1 MIQFGGF
8 SMQQQVAITETVLRD
23 GHQSL
28 MATRLSI
35 EDMLPVLTILDK
47 IGYYSLECW
56 GGATFDACIRFLNE
70 DPWERLRTLKKG
82 LPNTRLQ
89 MLLRG
94 QNLLGYRHYADDIV
108 DKFISL
114 SAQNGIDVFRIFDAL
129 NDPRNIQ
136 QALRAVKKTGKEA
149 QLCIAYTTR
158 PVHTLN
164 YYLSLVKE
172 LVEMGADSICI
183 KDMAGILTPKAAK
196 ELVSGIKAMTNL
208 PLIVHTHATSGISQ
222 MTYLAAVE
230 AGADRIDTALS
241 PFSEGT
247 SQPATESMYL
257 ALKEAGYDITL
268 DETLLEQA
276 ANHLRQV
283 RQKYLAD
290 GILDPSLLFPDP
302 RTLQYQVP
310 GGMLS
315 NMLSQLKQANAESK
329 LEEVLAEVPRVRK
342 DLGYP
347 PLVTP
352 LSQMVGTQAAMNVI
366 LGKPYQMVSKEIKQY
381 LAGDYGKTPA
391 PVNEDLKRSQI
402 GSAPVTTNRPADQ
415 LSPEF
420 EVLKAEVADLAQTDE
435 DVLTYALFPSVAK
448 PFLTTKYQTDDV
460 IKVTAFIKA

>member
-1 MIQFGGF
+1 
-8 SMQQQVAITETVLRD
+8 MQQQVAITETVLRD

-28 MATRLSI
+28 MATRLPI
-35 EDMLPVLTILDK
+35 EDMLPVLPILDK

-129 NDPRNIQ
+129 NDPRNIR
-136 QALRAVKKTGKEA
+136 QALSAVKKTGKEA
-149 QLCIAYTTR
+149 QLCIAYTTS
-158 PVHTLN
+158 PVHTLD

-196 ELVSGIKAMTNL
+196 ELVAGIKAITNL

-276 ANHLRQV
+276 ANHLRQARLMELWTQV
-283 RQKYLAD
+283 FSFQTQERYNIKFLEACYL
-290 GILDPSLLFPDP
+290 IC
-302 RTLQYQVP
+302 Y
-310 GGMLS
+310 LS
-315 NMLSQLKQANAESK
+315 
-329 LEEVLAEVPRVRK
+329 
-342 DLGYP
+342 
-347 PLVTP
+347 
-352 LSQMVGTQAAMNVI
+352 
-366 LGKPYQMVSKEIKQY
+366 
-381 LAGDYGKTPA
+381 
-391 PVNEDLKRSQI
+391 
-402 GSAPVTTNRPADQ
+402 
-415 LSPEF
+415 
-420 EVLKAEVADLAQTDE
+420 
-435 DVLTYALFPSVAK
+435 
-448 PFLTTKYQTDDV
+448 
-460 IKVTAFIKA
+460 

>member
-149 QLCIAYTTR
+149 QLCFAYTTS

-222 MTYLAAVE
+222 MTYLAAVK

-276 ANHLRQV
+276 ANHLRQA

>member
-1 MIQFGGF
+1 
-8 SMQQQVAITETVLRD
+8 MQQQVAITETVLRD

-47 IGYYSLECW
+47 MGYYSLECW

-149 QLCIAYTTR
+149 QLCIAYTTS
-158 PVHTLN
+158 PVHALN

-276 ANHLRQV
+276 ANHLRQA

-448 PFLTTKYQTDDV
+448 TFLTTKYQTDDV

>member
-1 MIQFGGF
+1 
-8 SMQQQVAITETVLRD
+8 MQQQVAITETVLRD

-149 QLCIAYTTR
+149 QLCIAYTTS
-158 PVHTLN
+158 PGHTLN

>member
-1 MIQFGGF
+1 
-8 SMQQQVAITETVLRD
+8 MQQQVAITETVLRD

-149 QLCIAYTTR
+149 QLCFAYTTS

-222 MTYLAAVE
+222 MTYLAAVK

-276 ANHLRQV
+276 ANHLRQA

>member
-1 MIQFGGF
+1 
-8 SMQQQVAITETVLRD
+8 MQQQVAITETVLRD

-149 QLCIAYTTR
+149 QLCIAYTTS

-222 MTYLAAVE
+222 MTYLAAVK

-257 ALKEAGYDITL
+257 ALKEAGYDFSI
-268 DETLLEQA
+268 DESAYKINTSLC
-276 ANHLRQV
+276 RKT
-283 RQKYLAD
+283 QK
-290 GILDPSLLFPDP
+290 
-302 RTLQYQVP
+302 
-310 GGMLS
+310 
-315 NMLSQLKQANAESK
+315 KQ
-329 LEEVLAEVPRVRK
+329 
-342 DLGYP
+342 
-347 PLVTP
+347 
-352 LSQMVGTQAAMNVI
+352 
-366 LGKPYQMVSKEIKQY
+366 
-381 LAGDYGKTPA
+381 
-391 PVNEDLKRSQI
+391 
-402 GSAPVTTNRPADQ
+402 
-415 LSPEF
+415 F
-420 EVLKAEVADLAQTDE
+420 EN
-435 DVLTYALFPSVAK
+435 
-448 PFLTTKYQTDDV
+448 
-460 IKVTAFIKA
+460 

>member
-1 MIQFGGF
+1 
-8 SMQQQVAITETVLRD
+8 MQQQVAITETVLRD

-149 QLCIAYTTR
+149 QLCIAYTTS

-268 DETLLEQA
+268 DETLL
-276 ANHLRQV
+276 
-283 RQKYLAD
+283 
-290 GILDPSLLFPDP
+290 
-302 RTLQYQVP
+302 
-310 GGMLS
+310 
-315 NMLSQLKQANAESK
+315 KQANAESK
-329 LEEVLAEVPRVRK
+329 LEDVLAEVPRVRK

-381 LAGDYGKTPA
+381 LAGEYGKTPA
-391 PVNEDLKRSQI
+391 PVNEDLQKSQI
-402 GSAPVTTNRPADQ
+402 GSTTLTTNRPADQ
-415 LSPEF
+415 LNPEF
-420 EVLKAEVADLAQTDE
+420 EVLKAEIADLAQTDE

-448 PFLTTKYQTDDV
+448 TFLTTKYQTDDV

>member
-1 MIQFGGF
+1 
-8 SMQQQVAITETVLRD
+8 MQQQVAITETVLRD

-136 QALRAVKKTGKEA
+136 QALRAVKKTGKEV
-149 QLCIAYTTR
+149 QLCIAYTTS

>member
-1 MIQFGGF
+1 
-8 SMQQQVAITETVLRD
+8 MQQQVAITETVLRD